1 MTELGFTI
9 LAIIGQQGPLSAYD
23 IRKVFAHSLTP
34 AWSSSPGAVYPS
46 VQRLRAAGLVTQT
59 RPKGAR
65 SRQQL
70 TITPRGRKAL
80 ARWLTELDPELA
92 APTPDP
98 IRTRLYFLGMLDRE
112 QRRQLISDAK
122 RCTQAAIATAEK
134 RLKQRAAE
142 GVDKL
147 QLLAAEGVL
156 YELKARGRW
165 LRSVAGRSVK

>member
-46 VQRLRAAGLVTQT
+46 VQRLKAAGLVTQT

-70 TITPRGRKAL
+70 TITSRGRIAL
-80 ARWLTELDPELA
+80 LRWLTELNPEIA

-98 IRTRLYFLGMLDRE
+98 IRTRLYFLGMLSATQRE
-112 QRRQLISDAK
+112 QLIAEAT
-122 RCTQAAIATAEK
+122 RCTRAAIATAEQ
-134 RLKQRAAE
+134 RLRERAEE
-142 GVDKL
+142 GVDEL
-147 QLLAAEGVL
+147 QLFAAEGVL
-156 YELKARGRW
+156 SELKARRRW
-165 LRSVAGRSVK
+165 LQGVAERIAK